1 MKLNLPIP
9 ALTNNKSANKISSEL
24 SAKENNLQKT
34 KIRFESLVRCMLVSV
49 LNTDPGIIF
58 YEALNLSEFGFSE
71 ITSEESDIKNE
82 NRFHSA
88 L

>member
-1 MKLNLPIP
+1 
-9 ALTNNKSANKISSEL
+9 
-24 SAKENNLQKT
+24 
-34 KIRFESLVRCMLVSV
+34 MLVSV

-71 ITSEESDIKNE
+71 ITSEDSDIKNE